1 VCNVEKLSFDTL
13 INPYYSKESGD
24 PMKWFLV
31 TLMVLTLSLTGCQSD
46 EATNVPVVEEE
57 TPIVDEQSVDTDEP
71 DMDTDE
77 PVTDMESIELTLEAL
92 ATYNGQDGMPAYVAH
107 NNIIYDVSDIPQWA
121 NGTHNGQYAG
131 TDLTGKI
138 EKAPHGVKNLELAT
152 KVGVIVE

>member
-1 VCNVEKLSFDTL
+1 
-13 INPYYSKESGD
+13 
-24 PMKWFLV
+24 MKWLLI
-31 TLMVLTLSLTGCQSD
+31 TLMVFTLSFTGCQSD
-46 EATNVPVVEEE
+46 ETTSDVPVVEGEM
-57 TPIVDEQSVDTDEP
+57 PIEDEQPVDSDEP

-77 PVTDMESIELTLEAL
+77 PITDADNIELTLEAL
-92 ATYNGQDGMPAYVAH
+92 VTYNGKDDMPAYVAH
-107 NNIIYDVSDIPQWA
+107 NGIIYDVSDVPQWA